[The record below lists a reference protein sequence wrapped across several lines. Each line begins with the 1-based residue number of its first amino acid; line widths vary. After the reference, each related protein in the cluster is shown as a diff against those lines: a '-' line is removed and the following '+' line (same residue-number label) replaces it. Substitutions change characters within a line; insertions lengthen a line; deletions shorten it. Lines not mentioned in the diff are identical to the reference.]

1 MSAPS
6 PLAAYREGLANG
18 ELRFQLCGGCDR
30 AVFYPRV
37 LCPFCG
43 SRELVWAVAAGDGV
57 VHATT
62 AMHPRDE
69 EPYNVCLVDLD
80 EGFRMMSRVEGPAAV
95 AVAIGARVRLRIDDA
110 EEPVPIFVPA
120 GRT

>member
-43 SRELVWAVAAGDGV
+43 SRCDCTTPLMPSMWLVIALRR
-57 VHATT
+57 H
-62 AMHPRDE
+62 
-69 EPYNVCLVDLD
+69 Y
-80 EGFRMMSRVEGPAAV
+80 PAAC
-95 AVAIGARVRLRIDDA
+95 R
-110 EEPVPIFVPA
+110 A
-120 GRT
+120 GQ